1 VAFEAAFEAAF
12 ETELR
17 QSRKPEAKL
26 KGKSQNGATGQFDFA
41 KLGYPAL
48 REALDASLEEC
59 ETHLTKAEIAA
70 AVEELIDSEFSEEN
84 GALFLDFALYLSP
97 LDLETPGR
105 PIDRIAKKLVKSTK
119 PLQAAIAHALPS
131 ALFSLFEFKE
141 AKPDGAIVVSDL
153 LDGHEFLVMD
163 DELAASGEPGSLF
176 AARLVEL
183 GPWHLPFTSTLD
195 LRKSEVVAL
204 LVMCSTTDDLAD
216 KRGLLEDIVYTC
228 EICELDIVRA
238 ALDPLVDGLSHM
250 LDSSPQDVQFFV
262 EQFATMIPKEDDEP
276 EDS

>member
-1 VAFEAAFEAAF
+1 
-12 ETELR
+12 
-17 QSRKPEAKL
+17 L
-26 KGKSQNGATGQFDFA
+26 KGKSQNGTMGQFDFA
-41 KLGYPAL
+41 TLGYPAL

-59 ETHLTKAEIAA
+59 ETHLSKAEIAA
-70 AVEELIDSEFSEEN
+70 AVEELVDSEFSEEN
-84 GALFLDFALYLSP
+84 GGLFLDFALYLSP
-97 LDLETPGR
+97 LDLDEPGR
-105 PIDRIAKKLVKSTK
+105 PIDRIAKKLVKSSK
-119 PLQAAIAHALPS
+119 PVEAAIARALPS
-131 ALFSLFEFKE
+131 ASFSVFEFKE
-141 AKPDGAIVVSDL
+141 AKPDGEILVSDL
-153 LDGHEFLVMD
+153 LDRRELLVMD
-163 DELAASGEPGSLF
+163 DELAASGEPGTLF

-204 LVMCSTTDDLAD
+204 LVMCSTTEDLTD

-262 EQFATMIPKEDDEP
+262 EQFATMIPKDVDAPDEEDEP
-276 EDS
+276 EHN